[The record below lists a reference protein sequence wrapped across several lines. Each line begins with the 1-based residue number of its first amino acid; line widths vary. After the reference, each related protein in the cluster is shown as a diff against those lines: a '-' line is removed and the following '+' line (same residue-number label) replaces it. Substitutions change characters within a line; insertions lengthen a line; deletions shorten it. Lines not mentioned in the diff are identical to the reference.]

1 MPTGIDPSWILID
14 EVFYDYK
21 FTKFI
26 FEQSFLPRQEWE
38 RRKNRMCY

>member
-26 FEQSFLPRQEWE
+26 FEQSFLAGRNGKDE
-38 RRKNRMCY
+38 KNRMCY